1 MPRGGNNTQPIESC
15 WNSMLPS
22 WTAPAGVN
30 YDGRA
35 PLLRASNSRVFA
47 SVTSASPYSLPL
59 RRAGLLLLSRHL
71 CLDGF
76 LCPIVEVRVITKYNL
91 VVIFESGDDQS
102 GKMILVT
109 TILTAQISAYG

>member
-1 MPRGGNNTQPIESC
+1 MPRGGNKTQPIESC

-71 CLDGF
+71 CLDGKKSNVTPYQSCHFFSSSCSLHALRSYF
-76 LCPIVEVRVITKYNL
+76 LSFAL
-91 VVIFESGDDQS
+91 
-102 GKMILVT
+102 
-109 TILTAQISAYG
+109 LTGYTS